1 MDKGMETGGLT
12 SHTEMKGRIKNRKK
26 MVRMNMRRS
35 KPDASSYALVKDR
48 AMIFPSSNCLFW
60 RFLVVFS
67 HCYQADIWTDT
78 QRDPPMKIQGYI
90 KQPQA
95 IEIVIY

>member
-1 MDKGMETGGLT
+1 MDRGMETGGQT

-26 MVRMNMRRS
+26 MDRTNMRRS
-35 KPDASSYALVKDR
+35 TNDASSYALVKDR

-67 HCYQADIWTDT
+67 HCYQTYIWTDT

-90 KQPQA
+90 KQPQV
-95 IEIVIY
+95 IEFVIH